1 MEIHDFTWLFVL
13 GLLFAMLDAYGI
25 GANDVANSFS
35 TSVASKSLTL
45 GQACAIAVFTEFFGA
60 FLLGS
65 GTSETIRGKIIAL
78 ENFAG
83 QPELLMLAMVCAVIG
98 SSTWVLFATR
108 NGWPV
113 STTHSIVGAIIGVGI
128 AAFGVNSVDW
138 GYSGVAKIVTSWFVS
153 PIAAGIA
160 ASIIYMSTKLLVLT
174 KPNSFERGLRA
185 IPFYFG
191 LTTFISMFYVF
202 YKAPGFKELTK
213 NNVGLVWGLTAGITV
228 LIMLFCWF
236 FIAPWFRRKIHEKED
251 LRWYHV
257 FIIPTL
263 GPRPPKAEVALELN
277 EDEIKGEG
285 KLEATE
291 ESSPNSLFKKFKK
304 IVLAGVQHDVVNCK
318 EERLQKIHDAA
329 DRYDD
334 DTEYMYSFIQVVT
347 ASMAS
352 FAHGSND
359 VANAVGPLSTVYYI
373 WSTATVDLSGKTP
386 VPLWILALG
395 GVFIDIGLLT
405 FGYNIMRSLGNK
417 ITYHSPSRGFSM
429 ELGSCLTVLT
439 ASKIGL
445 PVSTTHCI
453 TGATT
458 AVGLCNGSAKTIN
471 WRMIGWCFF
480 SWILT
485 LPCAGL
491 VAGLIFSFAAYAP
504 KYFAAT
510 Q

>member
-1 MEIHDFTWLFVL
+1 
-13 GLLFAMLDAYGI
+13 
-25 GANDVANSFS
+25 
-35 TSVASKSLTL
+35 
-45 GQACAIAVFTEFFGA
+45 
-60 FLLGS
+60 
-65 GTSETIRGKIIAL
+65 
-78 ENFAG
+78 
-83 QPELLMLAMVCAVIG
+83 
-98 SSTWVLFATR
+98 
-108 NGWPV
+108 
-113 STTHSIVGAIIGVGI
+113 
-128 AAFGVNSVDW
+128 
-138 GYSGVAKIVTSWFVS
+138 
-153 PIAAGIA
+153 
-160 ASIIYMSTKLLVLT
+160 
-174 KPNSFERGLRA
+174 
-185 IPFYFG
+185 
-191 LTTFISMFYVF
+191 MFYVF

-213 NNVGLVWGLTAGITV
+213 NNVGLVWGLTAGITLLV
-228 LIMLFCWF
+228 MLFCWF
-236 FIAPWFRRKIHEKED
+236 FIAPWFRRSIHEKEA

-257 FIIPTL
+257 FVIPMLST
-263 GPRPPKAEVALELN
+263 RPTRTEKSLELN
-277 EDEIKGEG
+277 DGDDKDHD
-285 KLEATE
+285 KLDLE
-291 ESSPNSLFKKFKK
+291 EETKSNGIFNKVRNLVFSGINK
-304 IVLAGVQHDVVNCK
+304 DVVNCK

-329 DRYDD
+329 ARYDD

-373 WSTATVDLSGKTP
+373 WTTATVDLSGKTP
-386 VPLWILALG
+386 VPLWILAMG

-405 FGYNIMRSLGNK
+405 YGYNIMRSLGNK

-491 VAGLIFSFAAYAP
+491 IAGLVFSFAAYAP
-504 KYFAAT
+504 KLIAST
-510 Q
+510 I

>member
-1 MEIHDFTWLFVL
+1 
-13 GLLFAMLDAYGI
+13 MLDAYGI

-45 GQACAIAVFTEFFGA
+45 AQACCIAIFTEFFGA
-60 FLLGS
+60 LLLGS
-65 GTSETIRGKIIAL
+65 GTSETIRGKIISL

-83 QPELLMLAMVCAVIG
+83 QPELLMLAMVCAVVG
-98 SSTWVLFATR
+98 SSLWVIFATR

-128 AAFGVNSVDW
+128 SAFGVDSVDW
-138 GYSGVAKIVTSWFVS
+138 SYNGVAKIVTSWFIS
-153 PIAAGIA
+153 PVAAGII
-160 ASIIYMSTKLLVLT
+160 ASIIYLVTKFLVLA

-191 LTTFISMFYVF
+191 MTIFICLIYLF
-202 YKAPGFKELTK
+202 YKAPGFKELTEDS
-213 NNVGLVWGLTAGITV
+213 VGLVWGLTSGITLLV
-228 LIMLFCWF
+228 MAFCWF
-236 FIAPWFRRKIHEKED
+236 FIAPWFRRTIRGNEN

-257 FIIPTL
+257 FVTPMIST
-263 GPRPPKAEVALELN
+263 RPAKPEAALELN
-277 EDEIKGEG
+277 EDGSKKLEDHELAEEELAPTGPFGKLKKLVLNGIRKDVVSCKGE
-285 KLEATE
+285 
-291 ESSPNSLFKKFKK
+291 
-304 IVLAGVQHDVVNCK
+304 
-318 EERLQKIHDAA
+318 RLKKIHDAA

-334 DTEYMYSFIQVVT
+334 DTEYMYSFIQIIT

-359 VANAVGPLSTVYYI
+359 VANAVGPLSTIYYV
-373 WSTATVDLSGKTP
+373 WSTATVDVSGKTA
-386 VPLWILALG
+386 VPLWILAMG

-405 FGYNIMRSLGNK
+405 YGYNIMRTLGNK

-439 ASKIGL
+439 ASQIGL

-453 TGATT
+453 TGATA

-471 WRMIGWCFF
+471 WRMIAWCFF

-491 VAGLIFSFAAYAP
+491 VAGLLFSFAAYAP
-504 KYFAAT
+504 KLILT
-510 Q
+510 PV